1 MKNPKISC
9 FEVPIIGGTF
19 KGKKISIPDIAT
31 TRSSKSILRESLFNT
46 LQFDIV
52 GANFVEVFAGSGS
65 VGLEALS
72 RGAAH
77 AFFLERNQDVF
88 AILQANIQNL
98 SPHNAT
104 ALPGDSFVNL
114 PPLLKRLSEEEVPT
128 YFYFDPPFSIREGM
142 EEIYGQTLELI
153 EQIDPQICAKT
164 IVEHMSSLQLPETIG
179 VFRLGKQKRFGK
191 SMLSYYAPEMV
202 G

>member
-1 MKNPKISC
+1 MKNSKISC

-19 KGKKISIPDIAT
+19 KGKKICIPNVAT

-52 GANFVEVFAGSGS
+52 DANFVEVFAGSGS

-77 AFFLERNQDVF
+77 AYFLERNREVF
-88 AILQANIQNL
+88 GMLQTNIRNI
-98 SPHNAT
+98 SPRNAA
-104 ALPGDSFVNL
+104 ALFGDSFDL
-114 PPLLKRLSEEEVPT
+114 FPPLLKRLSDENLRT

-142 EEIYGQTLELI
+142 EEIYNQTLGMIELI
-153 EQIDPQICAKT
+153 DPFICEKT
-164 IVEHMSSLQLPETIG
+164 IVEHMSKLELPKTIG
-179 VFRLGKQKRFGK
+179 SLRREKEKRFGK
-191 SMLSYYAPEMV
+191 STLSYYVPDTAV
-202 G
+202 